1 MKLLCLLL
9 ALSSIQGIA
18 QSTTFTNFVRQT
30 QQGSGVVWDMQNVA
44 ATGTAPSVL
53 LLENGGSLFQ
63 LWTIN
68 QTIGKDHLLDQ
79 KLVGAYLPKADVKIT
94 TLDPYAPRTRT
105 RIDQPFTVEIQ
116 VSDLLSGTSIPTAAS
131 KVLLEQHIQ
140 SYAAGQSTIDPTLVA
155 ANTPLSSAFITQNG
169 TTTLKFNAS
178 SLTATNPLKASGEEH
193 FIVHALADGAVTQS
207 QIASANLQIWPIA
220 TATIGGIINGGE
232 YRNVIPTVQLDLKDL
247 YPRSDTY
254 LMLYEGTG
262 TSGGK
267 GTLVKALPWDS
278 DVPNSLLTTSDELN
292 TLITK
297 DGTYTI
303 ALMSETV
310 FDTRLLCET
319 ITFSV
324 KRSIAVNAMQVNFS
338 DDSAK

>member
-1 MKLLCLLL
+1 MKLLCLFL
-9 ALSSIQGIA
+9 ALSSIQGFA
-18 QSTTFTNFVRQT
+18 QSSNYKNFVRQT

-53 LLENGGSLFQ
+53 LLESGGSLFQ

-68 QTIGKDHLLDQ
+68 QTTGQDHLLDQ

-94 TLDPYAPRTRT
+94 TLDLYAPRPRT
-105 RIDQPFTVEIQ
+105 RIDQPFTVEIE
-116 VSDLLSGTSIPTAAS
+116 VSDLLSGTGIPTAAS
-131 KVLLEQHIQ
+131 KVLLEQHAR
-140 SYAAGQSTIDPTLVA
+140 SYAAGQSSLDPTVVTA
-155 ANTPLSSAFITQNG
+155 GTPLSSAFITQNG
-169 TTTLKFNAS
+169 KTTLRFTTS

-193 FIVHALADGAVTQS
+193 FVVHALADGTITQS
-207 QIASANLQIWPIA
+207 QIASASVQVWPIA
-220 TATIGGIINGGE
+220 TGSITGITQGGE

-262 TSGGK
+262 SSGGK

-303 ALMSETV
+303 ALMSETI

-319 ITFSV
+319 VTFSV
-324 KRSIAVNAMQVNFS
+324 KRSIMVNAMQVNFS
-338 DDSAK
+338 EDSGK

>member
-1 MKLLCLLL
+1 MKLLSLFL
-9 ALSSIQGIA
+9 ALSSIQGFA
-18 QSTTFTNFVRQT
+18 QSTNYKNFVRQI

-44 ATGTAPSVL
+44 ATGSAPSAL
-53 LLENGGSLFQ
+53 LMENKGSLFQ

-68 QTIGKDHLLDQ
+68 QTTGQDHLLDQ

-94 TLDPYAPRTRT
+94 TLDPYAPTTRT

-116 VSDLLSGTSIPTAAS
+116 VSDLLSGTGIPISAS

-140 SYAAGQSTIDPTLVA
+140 SYAAGQSSLNPTVVA

-169 TTTLKFNAS
+169 MTTLKFSAS
-178 SLTATNPLKASGEEH
+178 SLTASNPLKASGEEH
-193 FIVHALADGAVTQS
+193 FIVHALADGTITQS
-207 QIASANLQIWPIA
+207 QIASAKVQVWPIA
-220 TATIGGIINGGE
+220 TGSISGITNGAE
-232 YRNVIPTVQLDLKDL
+232 YRNLIPTVQLDLKDL

-254 LMLYEGTG
+254 LMLYEGDA
-262 TSGGK
+262 TSGGN

-278 DVPNSLLTTSDELN
+278 DVPTSLTTATDMLN

-319 ITFSV
+319 ITFSI
-324 KRSIAVNAMQVNFS
+324 KRSITVNAMQVNFA
-338 DDSAK
+338 DDNGN